1 MSFRKVENGL
11 TSKVVGRS
19 VTDFLAG
26 GHRAPIEPRK
36 FILPLTVNLNR
47 LSNRLRSGLM
57 RGVCDSFIVGVRR
70 SPAVIISLDLD
81 HLVEKEFA
89 RRPDQALYLYS

>member
-1 MSFRKVENGL
+1 MGLLRKLLVAPL
-11 TSKVVGRS
+11 LI
-19 VTDFLAG
+19 FLAG

-36 FILPLTVNLNR
+36 LILPLTVNLNR